1 MIIILPNQIVSVIV
15 LTQIQSS
22 ESKVGNREKTQIQ
35 SSESKVGNREKN
47 MDVCEERERVWLE
60 F

>member
-1 MIIILPNQIVSVIV
+1 MLTQGVSVIV
-15 LTQIQSS
+15 L
-22 ESKVGNREKTQIQ
+22 TQIQ

-47 MDVCEERERVWLE
+47 MDVCEEREMVGLE